1 MGEGGYGYIVTHT
14 NDVLVA
20 AVNPTSIFNKLK
32 ETYIFK
38 ILARQ
43 KFILAVT
50 THSLGRGVL
59 LGELLAALPILC
71 KLLGISEHFLRL

>member
-1 MGEGGYGYIVTHT
+1 MVFKTNFFDPDVWIRVGEGGYGYIVTHT

-38 ILARQ
+38 
-43 KFILAVT
+43 KFSPPKVHIGCDYSQFRKGGT
-50 THSLGRGVL
+50 TW
-59 LGELLAALPILC
+59 
-71 KLLGISEHFLRL
+71 